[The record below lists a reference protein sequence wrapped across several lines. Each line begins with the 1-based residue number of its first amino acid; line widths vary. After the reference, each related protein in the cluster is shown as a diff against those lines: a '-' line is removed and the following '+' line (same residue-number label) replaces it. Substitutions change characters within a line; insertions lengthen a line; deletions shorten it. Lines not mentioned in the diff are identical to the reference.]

1 MKTLFFV
8 MSFMCIVLSRKRR
21 RDDKKISRE
30 KEFYQLYRNPVK

>member
-21 RDDKKISRE
+21 RDDKKIDRD
-30 KEFYQLYRNPVK
+30 NPMEYALPL